1 MWHRAQLYQVAIH
14 SGKFKGQNEEGIQFS
29 IDRKF
34 LNLLHFQ
41 LHFIIFFHE
50 IIPHSECLM
59 SPGPRAH
66 ELIPPYPWHHYFS
79 HAVNDIHN
87 VQGIHC
93 LCLHQSFWHLYSYL
107 LTIIT
112 FIECSQ
118 YLKISTLSN
127 CLHSILK
134 VRKISYF
141 WELFIFLHNLHTK
154 YLMHKTL
161 NKSWSWIHIFTHN
174 IS

>member
-1 MWHRAQLYQVAIH
+1 MAPCTPCTRLPSTVASLKARFRRAYNFLLIKTFFLTYYI
-14 SGKFKGQNEEGIQFS
+14 FS
-29 IDRKF
+29 
-34 LNLLHFQ
+34 
-41 LHFIIFFHE
+41 FIIFLHE
-50 IIPHSECLM
+50 IIPSSECLM
-59 SPGPRAH
+59 SPGPRTH
-66 ELIPPYPWHHYFS
+66 ELIPPCPWHHYFS

-93 LCLHQSFWHLYSYL
+93 LCLHQSLWHLYSYL

-141 WELFIFLHNLHTK
+141 WRV
-154 YLMHKTL
+154 
-161 NKSWSWIHIFTHN
+161 IHI
-174 IS
+174 SS